1 MSRNEMATAKWPVQE
16 VLKDALIRAAST
28 HYVSPLPA
36 FDIDGIAVEPVDYHR
51 LLCGAIV
58 QVHFA
63 ILHFFI
69 KGDRKSV
76 FTTAAREMHMLRAPL
91 RVPVNPL
98 KRVRLRNEGSATGNK
113 KSRML

>member
-36 FDIDGIAVEPVDYHR
+36 FDIDGIAV
-51 LLCGAIV
+51 
-58 QVHFA
+58 VHFA